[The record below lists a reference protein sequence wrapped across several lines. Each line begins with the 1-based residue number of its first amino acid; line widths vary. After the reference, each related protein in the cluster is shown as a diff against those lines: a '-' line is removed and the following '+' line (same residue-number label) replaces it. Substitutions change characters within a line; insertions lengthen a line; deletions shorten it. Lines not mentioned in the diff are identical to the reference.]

1 MCCLRSFRCS
11 FCCIFLTLFTLFL
24 CCILSIFLFWI
35 IISPSSVKF
44 QVTNA
49 SLTQFN
55 LSNNT
60 TTLNY
65 KFKVNIT
72 ARNPKNN
79 VVVYYRRIT
88 AYVWYKDRYFA
99 TINLVPFDQGHKNT
113 TLLQEP
119 VPKQIAEYNMER
131 SVEIFNDLA
140 VNLDVTIRAK
150 FGRFKSSRVPSISN
164 GKPAA
169 TFNVRRCSSP
179 YFF

>member
-119 VPKQIAEYNMER
+119 VFEGQ
-131 SVEIFNDLA
+131 SSIFDSAQSKLLSTTWKG
-140 VNLDVTIRAK
+140 VWK
-150 FGRFKSSRVPSISN
+150 FSMTWLSIWML
-164 GKPAA
+164 
-169 TFNVRRCSSP
+169 R
-179 YFF
+179 